1 MKKALLILS
10 LVGVTFLVAC
20 GPSAKEKAAAEQA
33 RLDSISTANAAKA
46 HQDSILAV
54 QNLAAQAAREDSL
67 MKAAAAQAKASVP
80 KKATTT
86 PVTPPKSAPVQGR
99 PGAVRK

>member
-10 LVGVTFLVAC
+10 LVGITFLVAC
-20 GPSAKEKAAAEQA
+20 GPSAKEKAAVEQA
-33 RLDSISTANAAKA
+33 RLDSIATAEMEKA
-46 HQDSILAV
+46 HQDSILTV

-67 MKAAAAQAKASVP
+67 MAAAAAAAKASVP
-80 KKATTT
+80 KAAPAPT
-86 PVTPPKSAPVQGR
+86 TPPKSAPVKGR